1 MERPASVVKELI
13 ENSIDAQATEI
24 SIFIEGYG
32 LDLIRI
38 VDNGVGM
45 NPEDAALAWRSH
57 TTSKLRTVEDLDSI
71 TSLGFRGEALASI
84 AAVSMMEIIT
94 RDKNSEIGTMI
105 RIKGG
110 SLELTEERESII
122 GTTISIRNLFFNV
135 PARKKFLKTP
145 TTELGHILELATRQA
160 LIHPE
165 IHFKLLHNKS
175 TLLNSPSSTN
185 PLEPFISVF
194 GVEMAK
200 QMIPVKLEKDGIC
213 ISGFTSIPSLSRA
226 SRDYEILY
234 VNKRYIRSKMISE
247 AVEEAYKTLLMKHRY
262 PVVLLNIDID
272 SSKVDVNIHPTKREV
287 RFGESRLIYDL
298 VKLSISQT
306 LENTELWRENK
317 GLLKGSQVTMNG
329 EAAEIIPDKKSS
341 TPEKKPKKSV
351 DAKLSFPEDTSSDM
365 FSQPLTTSPMVVILS
380 DDFWL
385 RPLGQAHNLYILC
398 ESSEGIAVVDIHATH
413 ERIMYEHLLEL
424 YHTSKLV
431 TQELLQPI
439 TFNLTAEERLF
450 LETNLSELQKVGFD
464 FEHFG
469 GNTFIIRRLP
479 VIMDLIR
486 TEEDI
491 KNLIDELR
499 KEVTTITDLNERLDL
514 ILKTMACHSVVRGGD
529 PVSLSKTMSILEQ
542 LSACKQPF
550 TCPHGRPT
558 IIRIT
563 EHDLEKEFGR
573 IV

>member
-1 MERPASVVKELI
+1 VERPASVVKELI

-200 QMIPVKLEKDGIC
+200 QMIPVKLEKDGIR

-272 SSKVDVNIHPTKREV
+272 GSKVDVNIHPTKREV
-287 RFGESRLIYDL
+287 RFG
-298 VKLSISQT
+298 
-306 LENTELWRENK
+306 
-317 GLLKGSQVTMNG
+317 
-329 EAAEIIPDKKSS
+329 
-341 TPEKKPKKSV
+341 
-351 DAKLSFPEDTSSDM
+351 
-365 FSQPLTTSPMVVILS
+365 
-380 DDFWL
+380 
-385 RPLGQAHNLYILC
+385 
-398 ESSEGIAVVDIHATH
+398 
-413 ERIMYEHLLEL
+413 
-424 YHTSKLV
+424 
-431 TQELLQPI
+431 
-439 TFNLTAEERLF
+439 
-450 LETNLSELQKVGFD
+450 
-464 FEHFG
+464 
-469 GNTFIIRRLP
+469 
-479 VIMDLIR
+479 
-486 TEEDI
+486 
-491 KNLIDELR
+491 
-499 KEVTTITDLNERLDL
+499 
-514 ILKTMACHSVVRGGD
+514 
-529 PVSLSKTMSILEQ
+529 
-542 LSACKQPF
+542 
-550 TCPHGRPT
+550 
-558 IIRIT
+558 
-563 EHDLEKEFGR
+563 
-573 IV
+573 